1 MKKALKFTLSLLP
14 IALVAGYFVTVYQV
28 EMLGDAILAPAL
40 EQLGSVWVLIAI
52 SMVQTVGYAAV
63 CGFFGC
69 LLANSLGLWKPIRF
83 EKEQLLKA
91 LLYSVLGGIIFSL
104 DKWTF
109 GRWIP
114 EVGASYEA
122 PITVNNWLGS
132 VLYGGVVEELML
144 RLFFMTGI
152 AWLIGKVTYKKAP
165 AAQWKPWVFTAANVL
180 AALVFAAGHL
190 PATLMTFGEITA
202 LLLVRCF
209 LFNGGFGMF
218 FGWLYRKYGIQYAMI
233 AHAALHIVSK
243 VIWILLV

>member
-14 IALVAGYFVTVYQV
+14 VALVAGYFVTVYQL
-28 EMLGDAILAPAL
+28 EMLDEAILAPAL
-40 EQLGSVWVLIAI
+40 EQLGSVWILIAI
-52 SMVQTVGYAAV
+52 TMAQTVGYAAV
-63 CGFFGC
+63 CGFVGC

-91 LLYSVLGGIIFSL
+91 LLYSVIGGIIFSL

-144 RLFFMTGI
+144 RLFFMSLI
-152 AWLIGKVTYKKAP
+152 AWLIWKIFFRQAEKVPVK
-165 AAQWKPWVFTAANVL
+165 VLVAANLV
-180 AALVFAAGHL
+180 AALLFAAGHL
-190 PATLMTFGEITA
+190 PATWVLFGELTPMI
-202 LLLVRCF
+202 LLRCF
-209 LFNGGFGMF
+209 LLNGSFGLL
-218 FGWLYRKYGIQYAMI
+218 FGYLYRKFGIQYAMVS
-233 AHAALHIVSK
+233 HAMFHIVSK
-243 VIWILLV
+243 LIWTIV

>member
-14 IALVAGYFVTVYQV
+14 VALIAGYFVTVYQL
-28 EMLGDAILAPAL
+28 EMLDEAILAPAL
-40 EQLGSVWVLIAI
+40 EQLGSVWILIAI

-144 RLFFMTGI
+144 RLFFMSLL
-152 AWLIGKVTYKKAP
+152 AWLIWKIFFRQAERVPVKVLI
-165 AAQWKPWVFTAANVL
+165 AANVV
-180 AALVFAAGHL
+180 AALLFAAGHL
-190 PATLMTFGEITA
+190 PATWVLFGELTPMI
-202 LLLVRCF
+202 LLRCF
-209 LFNGGFGMF
+209 LLNGSFGVL
-218 FGWLYRKYGIQYAMI
+218 FGYLYRKFGIQYAMVS
-233 AHAALHIVSK
+233 HAMFHIVSK
-243 VIWILLV
+243 LIWTLI

>member
-14 IALVAGYFVTVYQV
+14 VALIAGYFVTVYQL
-28 EMLGDAILAPAL
+28 EMLDEAILAPAL
-40 EQLGSVWVLIAI
+40 EQLGSVWILIAI

-144 RLFFMTGI
+144 RLFFMSLL
-152 AWLIGKVTYKKAP
+152 AWLIWKIFFRQAERVPVKVLI
-165 AAQWKPWVFTAANVL
+165 AANVV
-180 AALVFAAGHL
+180 AALLFAAGHL
-190 PATLMTFGEITA
+190 PATWVLFGELTPMI
-202 LLLVRCF
+202 LLRCF
-209 LFNGGFGMF
+209 LLNGSFGLL
-218 FGWLYRKYGIQYAMI
+218 FGYLYRKFGIQYAMVS
-233 AHAALHIVSK
+233 HAMFHIVSK
-243 VIWILLV
+243 LIWTLI

>member
-1 MKKALKFTLSLLP
+1 MKKALKFTLLLLP
-14 IALVAGYFVTVYQV
+14 VALVAGYFVTVYQV

-83 EKEQLLKA
+83 EKEQFLKA
-91 LLYSVLGGIIFSL
+91 LLYSVIGGIIFSL

-109 GRWIP
+109 GVWIP

-144 RLFFMTGI
+144 RLFFMSLL
-152 AWLIGKVTYKKAP
+152 AWAM
-165 AAQWKPWVFTAANVL
+165 WKILFRREETVPVKILVIANVA
-180 AALVFAAGHL
+180 AALLFAAGHL
-190 PATLMTFGEITA
+190 PATFVLFGELTPMI
-202 LLLVRCF
+202 LLRCF
-209 LFNGGFGMF
+209 LLNGSFGLL
-218 FGWLYRKYGIQYAMI
+218 FGYLYRKFGIQYAMVSHAMFHI
-233 AHAALHIVSK
+233 ASKLIWTIV
-243 VIWILLV
+243 